1 MFLRP
6 IHSQVH
12 RRCSA
17 RGFSVVEILV
27 VIAVIAILLTITV
40 IGFNAL
46 STGQKKSA
54 TRVLL
59 EQMVSI
65 QAEAL
70 STKAASE
77 RFFQLDQWR
86 LCEFPTQDVMDYFT
100 PAARFGGTLQ
110 DREAFRQTQEVI
122 KFFVQAPNAKK
133 LYDGLPPDQIRAPDA
148 GSLYD
153 FSVINAGNPKLPLD
167 PWGNPILY
175 VPDGFVDNAPT
186 DGFWPSH
193 RSSPPANPRPNS
205 SDLAAS
211 TRGGLARA
219 FSETAKTF
227 FGPAGEVPT
236 GFTQAVDPRLS
247 GTERN
252 LVAVRSPDRRPFWF
266 SAGPD
271 GKYETHDDNIYSFE
285 N

>member
-1 MFLRP
+1 
-6 IHSQVH
+6 
-12 RRCSA
+12 
-17 RGFSVVEILV
+17 VEILV

-86 LCEFPTQDVMDYFT
+86 LCRFPTPDAMDYYA
-100 PAARFGGTLQ
+100 PAPNFGTNPQ
-110 DREAFRQTQEVI
+110 SRDAFRQSQQVLA
-122 KFFVQAPNAKK
+122 FFLQAPNAKK
-133 LYDGLPPDQIRAPDA
+133 LYDGLSPEQVRTPEA
-148 GSLYD
+148 GSLFDYSI
-153 FSVINAGNPKLPLD
+153 FSPTGPKLPLD
-167 PWGNPILY
+167 PWGQPLLY
-175 VPDGFVDNAPT
+175 VPDGFIDNGPT
-186 DGFWPSH
+186 DGQWPDG
-193 RSSPPANPRPNS
+193 RTNS
-205 SDLAAS
+205 GNQAAS
-211 TRGGLARA
+211 TRGGLMRV
-219 FSETAKTF
+219 FSEAAKTWY
-227 FGPAGEVPT
+227 GPATEVPA
-236 GFTQAVDPRLS
+236 GFSQAVDPRLPS
-247 GTERN
+247 AERN
-252 LVAVRSPDRRPFWF
+252 LIAVRSPDRRPFWF

>member
-12 RRCSA
+12 RRSSA

-59 EQMVSI
+59 EQMASI

-86 LCEFPTQDVMDYFT
+86 LCEFPTQDPMDHYT
-100 PAARFGGTLQ
+100 PAPNFGTNPQ
-110 DREAFRQTQEVI
+110 SRDAFRQSQQVLA
-122 KFFVQAPNAKK
+122 FFIQAPNAKK
-133 LYDGLPPDQIRAPDA
+133 LYDGLSPEQIRTPEA
-148 GSLYD
+148 GSLFDYSI
-153 FSVINAGNPKLPLD
+153 FSPTGPKLPVD
-167 PWGNPILY
+167 PWGQPVLY
-175 VPDGFVDNAPT
+175 VPDGFIDNNPT
-186 DGFWPSH
+186 DGVWPSH
-193 RSSPPANPRPNS
+193 RSSPPVNIRTNP
-205 SDLAAS
+205 SDLAAT

-219 FSETAKTF
+219 FSETAKTWY
-227 FGPAGEVPT
+227 GPTTEVPT

-247 GTERN
+247 GTDRN